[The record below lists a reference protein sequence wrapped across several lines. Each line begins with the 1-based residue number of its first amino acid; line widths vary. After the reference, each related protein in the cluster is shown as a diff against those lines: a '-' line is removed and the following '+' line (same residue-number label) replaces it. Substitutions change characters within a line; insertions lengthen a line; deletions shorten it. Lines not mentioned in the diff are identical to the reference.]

1 MKQSEK
7 IKELRSIIKREI
19 SPLVTNDYVLW
30 GLPYYPN
37 IGDTLI
43 WEGELAFLKSSP
55 YKCVGTCGWDEYKQS
70 PLRKDIVILITGG
83 GYMGD
88 VWRKA
93 WDNVM
98 DTIEH
103 YPNNPIVILPNTI
116 YYNDSATM
124 QSDAERLSRLKNLTI
139 CVRDSVSYQIAKEHF
154 KNDVR
159 LVPDMAF
166 YIPKE
171 YLDKW
176 RVAETDKVLF
186 LKRADKELGKAE
198 INIKGKMVD
207 VRDWP
212 TMEGIPS
219 IGERIFYKSRALYSK
234 TTHSLTW
241 LHSFAEWN
249 ERKWGYWVYRKSMTR
264 RGVKFVSSYKEVFT
278 TRLHVMI
285 LSVLLGKEMHF
296 IDNSYGKLSSFY
308 NTWLQDCDDVTP
320 YTL

>member
-1 MKQSEK
+1 MDYTDKVN
-7 IKELRSIIKREI
+7 ELKSIIRREI

-43 WEGELAFLKSSP
+43 WEGELEFLKSIP
-55 YKCVGTCGWDEYKQS
+55 YKCLGTCGWDEYEQN
-70 PLRKDIVILITGG
+70 PLDESVVILITGG

-88 VWRKA
+88 VWRTA

-116 YYNDSATM
+116 FYDSPEIM
-124 QSDAERLSRLKNLTI
+124 RSDAERLSQLKRLTI
-139 CVRDSVSYQIAKEHF
+139 CVRDNISYQTAKEHF
-154 KNDVR
+154 RNEVR

-166 YIPKE
+166 CISLS
-171 YLDKW
+171 YLEKW
-176 RVAETDKVLF
+176 RVSETDRVLF
-186 LKRADKELGKAE
+186 LKRIDKELGNAQIS
-198 INIKGKMVD
+198 INEDNVD

-212 TMEGIPS
+212 TMDGMATL
-219 IGERIFYKSRALYSK
+219 GERIFYKSRALCSK
-234 TTHSLTW
+234 ANNHLAW
-241 LHSFAEWN
+241 LHPFAQWLEH
-249 ERKWGYWVYRKSMTR
+249 KLGYYVYRKSMTS
-264 RGVKFVSSYKEVFT
+264 RGVKFVSAYKKIYT

-285 LSVLLGKEMHF
+285 LSVLLGKKVYF

-308 NTWLQDCDDVTP
+308 NTWLKDCTNVNG
-320 YTL
+320 YTN